1 MQAKIANYKSNM
13 SEKEL
18 HSYRLSSLEEPT
30 DEQLFALMEK
40 VGETIQESTKRVALM
55 HHQRLQEI
63 ADL

>member
-1 MQAKIANYKSNM
+1 M